1 MKETPFLSV
10 MSEQNTTH
18 TLSVRWKRWKRLFD
32 LYVLAKGIVEDR
44 QKVALLLHT
53 ARQEVQ
59 DLYYTLAG
67 SEEELKD
74 YKDVV
79 ELLDSYFVPKVNVP
93 FERHVFRQ
101 MDQQSHEK
109 VDQFVCRLRQKA
121 ITCEFAN
128 VDETIR
134 DQLIEKCRDG
144 RLRRKFLE
152 KTNAT

>member
-1 MKETPFLSV
+1 M
-10 MSEQNTTH
+10 
-18 TLSVRWKRWKRLFD
+18 
-32 LYVLAKGIVEDR
+32 
-44 QKVALLLHT
+44 
-53 ARQEVQ
+53 
-59 DLYYTLAG
+59 
-67 SEEELKD
+67 
-74 YKDVV
+74 

-101 MDQQSHEK
+101 MEQQSHEK

-152 KTNAT
+152 KTNATLKDLQDIARSHEAVDAQMESMNKSPVSSRDQVNSVK